1 MVVKEIYFSNEK
13 IREIARKLKADPLLV
28 ERLIFGIELLGNLV
42 KENVDFIFKGGTS
55 MLFVIPRIKRLSI
68 DIDIVVSDKIYNFE
82 KIFDRIVEK
91 GIFKSWIEDIRSSEK
106 DIPKKHY
113 KFYYTSPVAKKELY
127 VLLDILKIG
136 TPILKTNRRILELPF
151 IKTEEKLEVTVPTI
165 NSLAADKLTAFAP
178 NTIGIKYK
186 QGKSMEIIKQLFDI
200 GVLFEYIDDLEEMRE
215 VYRGISKIEASFRRM
230 EFKPNE
236 FLKDSIDTAFLISQ
250 LDFKGSIENEYTK
263 ELKEGINK
271 IKSHIIGGKYSLLNA
286 KEDASKLACLAFLI
300 GLDKSIALEEIRKER
315 RNIEVIR
322 DITFKDKYKILNKL
336 KSISPESFYFWS
348 IVTQSIK
355 R

>member
-1 MVVKEIYFSNEK
+1 M
-13 IREIARKLKADPLLV
+13 
-28 ERLIFGIELLGNLV
+28 
-42 KENVDFIFKGGTS
+42 
-55 MLFVIPRIKRLSI
+55 
-68 DIDIVVSDKIYNFE
+68 
-82 KIFDRIVEK
+82 
-91 GIFKSWIEDIRSSEK
+91 
-106 DIPKKHY
+106 
-113 KFYYTSPVAKKELY
+113 
-127 VLLDILKIG
+127 
-136 TPILKTNRRILELPF
+136 KTNRCILEIPF
-151 IKTEEKLEVTVPTI
+151 IKIEEKLEVTVPTI
-165 NSLAADKLTAFAP
+165 NSLTADKLTAFAP

-200 GVLFEYIDDLEEMRE
+200 GVLFEYIDDLEEIRE
-215 VYRGISKIEASFRRM
+215 VYRETSKIEASFRRM

-322 DITFKDKYKILNKL
+322 DLTFKDKYKILNKL